1 MLTERFF
8 PIRAAF
14 CAWEGPT
21 CNSISSTKTFGY
33 NTALCPPAADE
44 PPGAAATG
52 TGCPSLVLALVAPE
66 GTAGTSEDSEYF
78 CAVWFRSVRASDCE
92 LSSPR
97 RLRPEVCGYE
107 SPHVSFLLFNCYNLS
122 SSYPWA
128 GARLGLPLPRWIS
141 FGFDAM
147 QKNPKIQNPNYV
159 VPCTWIPRMGNFGWW
174 SDFLAPSGTS
184 LVNKATW
191 DPSQKTHSLGD
202 FCRAGK
208 EIAPRRGTAG
218 LIAVLI
224 AGGGLGW
231 C

>member
-1 MLTERFF
+1 MGGADLQFNLQHKNLWVQYCLVSSRCR
-8 PIRAAF
+8 RATRCGCDRDRLSQPRA
-14 CAWEGPT
+14 
-21 CNSISSTKTFGY
+21 
-33 NTALCPPAADE
+33 
-44 PPGAAATG
+44 GAGG
-52 TGCPSLVLALVAPE
+52 TG
-66 GTAGTSEDSEYF
+66 GDSWYLRGQRVF
-78 CAVWFRSVRASDCE
+78 LRCVVSQRACDCE